1 MTVFGTLGV
10 PVDADARARAILEF
24 NSMSDR
30 DMLSDPRNYSV
41 DATMLDGIAI
51 RIRAIRPDDQERLH
65 EHFRGLSEKSVYF
78 RFMGIRRDLSAQDL
92 KRLTE
97 LDFKSHVGL
106 VATLTENGRERLIGV
121 GRYICGA
128 DPHRAEVA
136 LAILDEFQG
145 RGIGTLLL
153 EHLSLIADANGVTE
167 FEADVLG
174 ENRRMLEV
182 FAHSGFASGR
192 SLDSGVVHLH
202 SSTSKMLKKSF

>member
-1 MTVFGTLGV
+1 MLI
-10 PVDADARARAILEF
+10 DARK
-24 NSMSDR
+24 
-30 DMLSDPRNYSV
+30 YCV
-41 DATMLDGIAI
+41 DVRMLDRAAI
-51 RIRAIRPDDQERLH
+51 RIRAIRGDDQERLH

-106 VATLTENGRERLIGV
+106 AATLTENGRERFIGV
-121 GRYICGA
+121 GRYICEN

-136 LAILDEFQG
+136 FAILDEFQG

-153 EHLSLIADANGVTE
+153 EHLRRIAEANGVTE

-174 ENRRMLEV
+174 ENRQMLEV
-182 FAHSGFASGR
+182 FAHMGFESQR
-192 SLDSGVVHLH
+192 SLDSGVVHLR
-202 SSTSKMLKKSF
+202 SATSKTLKNFS

>member
-1 MTVFGTLGV
+1 M
-10 PVDADARARAILEF
+10 R
-24 NSMSDR
+24 NR
-30 DMLSDPRNYSV
+30 DMPI
-41 DATMLDGIAI
+41 DAAKYCVNVPMLDGAAI
-51 RIRAIRPDDQERLH
+51 LIRAIRPDDQERLH

-92 KRLTE
+92 KHLTA

-106 VATLTENGRERLIGV
+106 VATLAEDGRERFIGV

-136 LAILDEFQG
+136 FAILDEFQG

-174 ENRRMLEV
+174 ENRAMLEV
-182 FAHSGFASGR
+182 FAHSGFASGHA
-192 SLDSGVVHLH
+192 LDSGVVHLH